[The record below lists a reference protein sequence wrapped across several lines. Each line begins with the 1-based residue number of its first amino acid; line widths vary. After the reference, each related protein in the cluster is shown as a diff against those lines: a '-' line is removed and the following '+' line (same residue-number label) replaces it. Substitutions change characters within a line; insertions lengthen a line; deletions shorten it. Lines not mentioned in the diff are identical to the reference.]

1 MDGGITWAPWSSPY
15 PLRTLLPGDNR
26 TVLIRGTV
34 SPSAQAGPLSN
45 TAVVSSTTPDPNPD
59 NNTDTAPVEVEQSA
73 DLSVV
78 KEGGTSPAVPGQQFQ
93 YTITVGNSGPSDGQN
108 VILTDSVPAA
118 LLGQEF
124 SLDNGATWAPW
135 SSPYG
140 LGILPAGQSRSV
152 LLRGTVSTTAGDT
165 LVNTAVVASTT
176 PDPDPSNNSSTDVT
190 PVLQTADL
198 AVVKTGLP
206 VAVRAGEP
214 LVYTMIVTNAGPSA
228 AQNVELADQTPGA
241 LLGPELSV
249 DGGITWAPWSSPY
262 PLCTLLPGDNR
273 TVLIRSRETSEGVNL
288 CSSYQR
294 SGY

>member
-1 MDGGITWAPWSSPY
+1 MDGGITWVPWSSPY

-140 LGILPAGQSRSV
+140 VGHPAR
-152 LLRGTVSTTAGDT
+152 RT
-165 LVNTAVVASTT
+165 
-176 PDPDPSNNSSTDVT
+176 
-190 PVLQTADL
+190 
-198 AVVKTGLP
+198 
-206 VAVRAGEP
+206 EP
-214 LVYTMIVTNAGPSA
+214 LGPAAGHCKH
-228 AQNVELADQTPGA
+228 NCGRYPGQHSGGG
-241 LLGPELSV
+241 LYYPGP
-249 DGGITWAPWSSPY
+249 GP
-262 PLCTLLPGDNR
+262 
-273 TVLIRSRETSEGVNL
+273 
-288 CSSYQR
+288 QQQQFH
-294 SGY
+294 